1 MRVSARVP
9 VEVLNDNLWYAG
21 GGGGEGGF
29 CSNVSSSSP
38 TVS

>member
-21 GGGGEGGF
+21 GGGGGRGVLF
-29 CSNVSSSSP
+29 
-38 TVS
+38 